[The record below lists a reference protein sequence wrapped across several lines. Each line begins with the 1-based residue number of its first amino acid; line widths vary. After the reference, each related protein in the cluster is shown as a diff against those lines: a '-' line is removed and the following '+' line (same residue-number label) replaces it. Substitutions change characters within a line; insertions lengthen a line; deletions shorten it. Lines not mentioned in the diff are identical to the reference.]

1 MTPVNLQELSGTD
14 LWQALPAL
22 ANLLAGTF
30 HQDWRDDYAT
40 AAEAFSDS
48 AGGYSPAE
56 ASAVQREISTLIGPA
71 RAQNEL
77 SFLGRKLELNLDP
90 LTDFDMSWSDFLE
103 RVRAVIG
110 DVHPV
115 I

>member
-1 MTPVNLQELSGTD
+1 MIPADLQELSGTD

-22 ANLLAGTF
+22 SNLLAGTF
-30 HQDWRDDYAT
+30 HQDWRDDHAT

-48 AGGYSPAE
+48 AGGYSPEE
-56 ASAVQREISTLIGPA
+56 ASAVQREISTLIGPP
-71 RAQNEL
+71 RAQNEP
-77 SFLGRKLELNLDP
+77 SFLGKELELNLDP
-90 LTDFDMSWSDFLE
+90 STDFDMSWSDLFE

>member
-1 MTPVNLQELSGTD
+1 MSTVNLQELSGTD

-30 HQDWRDDYAT
+30 HQDWRDEYAT
-40 AAEAFSDS
+40 AAEAFSDG

-56 ASAVQREISTLIGPA
+56 ASAVRREISTLIGPG

-77 SFLGRKLELNLDP
+77 SSLGKKLELNLDP
-90 LTDFDMSWSDFLE
+90 PTDFDMSWSHVLE